1 MRRIF
6 TNSMIVSAVLTI
18 FLLATLDRATA
29 TTQTCVTNFCVYLP
43 YVTKT
48 RPPVDTTNL
57 PENWLERFNVY
68 RDASG
73 LLPVVEDPVYSSDL
87 AKHVNY
93 MLLNPDDILWHGE
106 TPGRPGYSP
115 EGAQA
120 AAESNLW
127 FPGPNT
133 TAATAI
139 DVWMGSMHH
148 RFGMLR
154 PELTTTGF
162 AIGCDSQN
170 CGTGLNVL
178 RGLNGVNTASNG
190 VIYPGANQR
199 GVKTTE
205 IISWQFEPYWGPD
218 YSSTNPLAILT
229 SAVLYDSEQRLV
241 KITTSTPDG
250 YFNMVT
256 VTPVDPLAPNTT
268 YTIEIHITLGD
279 QKLSRIWSFTT
290 RYIGF
295 VG

>member
-1 MRRIF
+1 MRRF
-6 TNSMIVSAVLTI
+6 FSNSLIVNAVLI
-18 FLLATLDRATA
+18 VFLLGPRDRATA
-29 TTQTCVTNFCVYLP
+29 ITQTCVIDFCVYLP
-43 YVTKT
+43 YVTKSK
-48 RPPVDTTNL
+48 PPVDTTNL
-57 PENWLERFNVY
+57 PENWLDRFNLY
-68 RDASG
+68 RNASE
-73 LLPVVEDPVYSSDL
+73 LPPVVEDPSYSSDL

-93 MLLNPDDILWHGE
+93 MLLNPDDIWHGE
-106 TPGRPGYSP
+106 TPGRPGYTL

-120 AAESNLW
+120 AAESNFW

-162 AIGCDSQN
+162 AIGCNSQH
-170 CGTGLNVL
+170 CGTVLNVL
-178 RGLNGVNTASNG
+178 RGLNGVTTASNG

-229 SAVLYDSEQRLV
+229 SAALYDPQQRLV
-241 KITTSTPDG
+241 TITTSQADG
-250 YFNMVT
+250 YFNIVS
-256 VTPVDPLAPNTT
+256 VTPVNPLALNTT
-268 YTIEIHITLGD
+268 YKIEMHVTLGD
-279 QKLSRIWSFTT
+279 QQLSRTWSFTT
-290 RYIGF
+290 RY
-295 VG
+295 